1 MGCRCAEALQRTW
14 DRNLASILLQ
24 TTGAGVANRQL
35 RHSGTDLRAR
45 AGGRSPGIRT
55 FAVRPYE
62 ALVLAVL
69 WVGVLGFFSYITLKT
84 IRIMVWPTLVRGILQ
99 RVDKASAS
107 ADRMFWIEV
116 SGSRHRI
123 RNDRDL
129 SSRLDTVDVLGKPV
143 DIRIGVGDRV
153 LSVDVVQEQGHR
165 GA

>member
-1 MGCRCAEALQRTW
+1 MSQRIYRIAPGYW
-14 DRNLASILLQ
+14 PLSILVIVAFVAIL
-24 TTGAGVANRQL
+24 GVTIGGIPGFPHFEAVI
-35 RHSGTDLRAR
+35 AR
-45 AGGRSPGIRT
+45 WQRT

-69 WVGVLGFFSYITLKT
+69 WVGVVGFFSYITLKT